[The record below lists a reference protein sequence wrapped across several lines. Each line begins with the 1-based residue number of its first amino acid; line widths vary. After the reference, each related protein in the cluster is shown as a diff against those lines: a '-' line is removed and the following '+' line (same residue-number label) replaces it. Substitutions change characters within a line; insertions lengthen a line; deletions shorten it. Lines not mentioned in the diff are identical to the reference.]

1 MTKFVSLKLIATAAA
16 LTLAGL
22 GVAKAADIV
31 AAPVYEDGRNG
42 IRIGMLTCDINSGL
56 GYIIAS
62 AKEVACTFKP
72 NRGAPEDYVGNIKK
86 LGVDLGW
93 TQQGRLIWAVFAP
106 TAGYHRGS
114 LGGLYLGATA
124 EATVGAGVGANVLF
138 GGTRGSIALQPISVT
153 GQVGLNVAAGGAALV
168 LDPVN

>member
-1 MTKFVSLKLIATAAA
+1 MSKFVSIKRVAAA
-16 LTLAGL
+16 VAMTLAGL
-22 GVAKAADIV
+22 GVAKAADLTT
-31 AAPVYEDGRNG
+31 APVYEDGRNG
-42 IRIGMLTCDINSGL
+42 VRIGTLTCDINSGL
-56 GYIIAS
+56 GYIIGS
-62 AKEVACTFKP
+62 AKEVACTF
-72 NRGAPEDYVGNIKK
+72 APYGGGSEQYIGNIKK

-93 TQQGRLIWAVFAP
+93 TKQGRLVWAVFAP

-124 EATVGAGVGANVLF
+124 EATVVGGVGANVLF

-153 GQVGLNVAAGGAALV
+153 GQVGLNVAAGGAALL